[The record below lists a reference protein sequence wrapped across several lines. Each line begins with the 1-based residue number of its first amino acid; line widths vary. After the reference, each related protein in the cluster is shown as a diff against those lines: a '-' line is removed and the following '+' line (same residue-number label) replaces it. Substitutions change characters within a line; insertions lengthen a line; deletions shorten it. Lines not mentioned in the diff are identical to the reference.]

1 MKKAVL
7 ASVMATV
14 CSGAAMASSVPTST
28 DAHFNRVEARYVEF
42 DDYKPDVYGLSG
54 RVMLNDDFYLTT
66 DYFHHSYSG
75 ASLDQLIAGIG
86 YKHDLSESVS
96 LFADVNAGYAD
107 GSLNKHRYNAHLNRY

>member
-1 MKKAVL
+1 
-7 ASVMATV
+7 
-14 CSGAAMASSVPTST
+14 MASSVPTST